1 MAYPKNK
8 YTLEDITLRKQEVLQ
23 DIRTQHQI
31 LSDTGKQIVAPFMPS
46 SDPMQSTLV
55 KKVNTGMAIFDGV
68 MVGMKIFKSIRNVFR
83 RKR

>member
-8 YTLEDITLRKQEVLQ
+8 FTLEDITLRKQEVLQ
-23 DIRTQHQI
+23 DIRMQHQI
-31 LSDTGKQIVAPFMPS
+31 LSDTAQQIIAPFMPS
-46 SDPMQSTLV
+46 SDPTQNTLI

-68 MVGMKIFKSIRNVFR
+68 MVGMKIFKSIRNIFR